1 MCLFGFKSRI
11 YPFTLC
17 GRILTGKL
25 NNLSTKIITR
35 PLFIILS
42 ATITPTRHLPSEGI
56 EPSPFLYRRNRLF
69 KFCCKRSSVNLLSQ
83 TKFKFSKLNWLEI
96 SYVLAE
102 FGLLL
107 L

>member
-1 MCLFGFKSRI
+1 MCIVGFKSRI

-83 TKFKFSKLNWLEI
+83 TKF
-96 SYVLAE
+96 
-102 FGLLL
+102 
-107 L
+107 